1 MHLPRGTYRLFSK
14 VARFCVAHQLIEP
27 GRPVVAGVSG
37 GVDSMMLLEFLHW
50 YSEQI
55 DFPLVICHI
64 NHMIRGE
71 EADLDESFVQAYCQ
85 ERLIPFES
93 VTAPI
98 EDIARETNRGV
109 EETGRAVRRAAL
121 IEIGRR
127 YYEGDPLSLFN
138 GIPNDVY
145 QVGKISGEDVHD
157 KDNDACSF
165 AKTSN
170 DDLKDSNRVG
180 ALTDEITT
188 FDVALGH
195 HMDDRAE
202 SILMH
207 IGRGSGI
214 AGLVGIRPR
223 DGCFVRPF
231 LDVRLEELIA
241 SAKELGVVWREDATN
256 VSSDYLR
263 NRIRQILVPA
273 WRDVLGYDPVPR
285 LASLGD
291 LAAGDE
297 ETLSIFAKRALVEAR
312 LPDQSLSIAAICALP
327 RGLAL
332 RVLRLFF
339 EEKAESGESQ
349 DITCEKDR
357 HELLMTDILM
367 TDRVTFS
374 AYHAVSILDLICRVD
389 AGETT
394 EGALDLPGGWTVHA
408 KNGRLFLLHKK
419 ENVT

>member
-1 MHLPRGTYRLFSK
+1 MMRLPRRTYRLFSK
-14 VARFCVAHQLIEP
+14 VAQFCVAHQLIEP

-55 DFPLVICHI
+55 DFPIVVCHV

-71 EADLDESFVQAYCQ
+71 EADLDESFVQACCQ
-85 ERLIPFES
+85 EWLIPFES

-98 EDIARETNRGV
+98 EDIARETRRGV

-121 IEIGRR
+121 IEIGRHCF
-127 YYEGDPLSLFN
+127 EKDPLSLS
-138 GIPNDVY
+138 NDKHDDTC
-145 QVGKISGEDVHD
+145 QSGMILDEDL
-157 KDNDACSF
+157 KDTNYDACPS
-165 AKTSN
+165 AKTSDDDVN
-170 DDLKDSNRVG
+170 DLNRDG
-180 ALTDEITT
+180 APTDEMTT

-214 AGLVGIRPR
+214 AGLIGIRPR
-223 DGCFVRPF
+223 DGYFVRPF
-231 LDVRLEELIA
+231 LDVRLEELIE
-241 SAKELGVVWREDATN
+241 SAKELGVIWREDATN

-263 NRIRQILVPA
+263 NRIRQILIPA

-285 LASLGD
+285 LATLGD

-297 ETLSIFAKRALVEAR
+297 EALSIFAKKAFIEAQ
-312 LPDQSLSIAAICALP
+312 LPDQSLSISAVCALP

-339 EEKAESGESQ
+339 EEEIESDESQ
-349 DITCEKDR
+349 DIAYGEGSHEFYTTSILAKD
-357 HELLMTDILM
+357 D
-367 TDRVTFS
+367 VTFGAQHS
-374 AYHAVSILDLICRVD
+374 VSILDLICRVD
-389 AGETT
+389 TGEITG
-394 EGALDLPGGWTVHA
+394 GALDLPGGWTAYA
-408 KNGRLFLLHKK
+408 KNGRLFLLHK
-419 ENVT
+419 E